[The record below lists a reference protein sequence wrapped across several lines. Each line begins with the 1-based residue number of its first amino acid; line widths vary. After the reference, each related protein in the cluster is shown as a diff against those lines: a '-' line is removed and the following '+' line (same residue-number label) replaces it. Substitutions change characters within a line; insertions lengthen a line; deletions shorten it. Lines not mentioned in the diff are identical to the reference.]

1 VAKSSNRSPGS
12 HRALY
17 DLGMKVAVDMKSIDL
32 SLGNNGIVLY
42 VYDNANKYVGKLR
55 VGQATVEWC
64 KGKVPI
70 GKGQKISLENFIA
83 NHLNAL

>member
-1 VAKSSNRSPGS
+1 
-12 HRALY
+12 
-17 DLGMKVAVDMKSIDL
+17 MKVAVDVKSIDL

-70 GKGQKISLENFIA
+70 GKGKKIGLQDFI
-83 NHLNAL
+83 NEHLNVL